1 MYKKIAEQNR
11 KTKYKEMQKKK
22 KSTYIIS
29 YFYVVVKLLFD
40 FLETVLIFL

>member
-22 KSTYIIS
+22 IYI
-29 YFYVVVKLLFD
+29 YH
-40 FLETVLIFL
+40 IFML

>member
-11 KTKYKEMQKKK
+11 KTKYKEMQKK